1 MITFI
6 YVVLVFLILRFSVT
20 LFNFLSNPKLGKYGK
35 HFTDKVTILIT
46 PSPDEERHEL
56 LLKSIRQQDYEHIE
70 VIVSAADNQE
80 ELDRAAQNCDYLLF
94 LDAHTT
100 ISSGLI
106 NSLIY
111 RTKVFDLAMLSIIPD
126 EITYS
131 FLERCILPVKDFVLL
146 NLVPLRLIRLL
157 PGQVFAVASDKCM
170 FFNAALYRNHGWN
183 AGREVI
189 RTIKA
194 ENYKVETLLGNRL
207 ISISQSDH
215 QSNLLSLSG
224 KDLLLT
230 FGNNGIAAVLYLV
243 LVVAGPLIMLANYE
257 YALLIMPVGLIF
269 LTRVMISFLARQ
281 NPLLNVL
288 LHPVQMIML
297 LIALSKA
304 VFMRIFM

>member
-6 YVVLVFLILRFSVT
+6 YVFLVFLILRFSVT
-20 LFNFLSNPKLGKYGK
+20 LFNFLSNPKLGKYAK
-35 HFTDKVTILIT
+35 HFTDKVAIIIT
-46 PSPDEERHEL
+46 PSSDNQRLKL
-56 LLKSIRQQDYEHIE
+56 LLECIREQDYEHTE
-70 VIVSAADNQE
+70 VIVSTADNQE
-80 ELDRAAQNCDYLLF
+80 EIDTAAQHCDYLLF

-100 ISSGLI
+100 IHAGFI

-111 RTKVFDLAMLSIIPD
+111 RTKVFNLALLSIIPD
-126 EITYS
+126 EMTHS
-131 FLERCILPVKDFVLL
+131 FLEKCMLPVKDFVLL

-183 AGREVI
+183 TGREII

-207 ISISQSDH
+207 ISISQSGH

-230 FGNNGIAAVLYLV
+230 FGNNSIAALLYLV

-288 LHPVQMIML
+288 LHPVQMVML
-297 LIALSKA
+297 FIALSKA
-304 VFMRIFM
+304 VFIRIFM

>member
-35 HFTDKVTILIT
+35 HFTDKVTIIIT
-46 PSPDEERHEL
+46 PSPDKKSLKL
-56 LLKSIRQQDYEHIE
+56 LLKSIREQDYEQIE
-70 VIVSAADNQE
+70 VLVSTANNQE
-80 ELDRAAQNCDYLLF
+80 EIDTAAQNCDYLLF

-100 ISSGLI
+100 IRSGLI

-111 RTKVFDLAMLSIIPD
+111 RVKVFDLALLSIIPD
-126 EITYS
+126 ETTHS
-131 FLERCILPVKDFVLL
+131 FLEKCMLPVKDFVLL

-183 AGREVI
+183 AGRDI
-189 RTIKA
+189 IKMIKA
-194 ENYKVETLLGNRL
+194 ENFKVETLLGNRL
-207 ISISQSDH
+207 ISISSSYH
-215 QSNLLSLSG
+215 SSGLLNQSG
-224 KDLLLT
+224 KDLLLS
-230 FGNNGIAAVLYLV
+230 FGNNTIAALLYLV
-243 LVVAGPLIMLANYE
+243 LVIAGPIIMLANYE

-269 LTRVMISFLARQ
+269 LTRVMISFLVRQ

-297 LIALSKA
+297 FIALSKA
-304 VFMRIFM
+304 VFIRIFM